1 MNPGPGYFE
10 IQVGDTTRAIRFYSE
25 VFGWKF
31 SEVKGL
37 PIEYWQIQTASSPG
51 GLLKPPVKRPPHDCG
66 TNAYV
71 CSIEVS
77 NFDTTAEK
85 ILSLNGIVAMDKFPI
100 PGKCWQGYFLDTE
113 GNTFG
118 IFQVDEK
125 AGL

>member
-31 SEVKGL
+31 SEVKEL
-37 PIEYWQIQTASSPG
+37 PIEYWQIQTASLPG
-51 GLLKPPVKRPPHDCG
+51 GLLKPPVSRPPQEYG

-71 CSIEVS
+71 CSIEVP
-77 NFDTTAEK
+77 NFDATAEK
-85 ILSLNGIVAMDKFPI
+85 ILSLSGIVAMAKFPI
-100 PGKCWQGYFLDTE
+100 PGKCWQRYFLDTE